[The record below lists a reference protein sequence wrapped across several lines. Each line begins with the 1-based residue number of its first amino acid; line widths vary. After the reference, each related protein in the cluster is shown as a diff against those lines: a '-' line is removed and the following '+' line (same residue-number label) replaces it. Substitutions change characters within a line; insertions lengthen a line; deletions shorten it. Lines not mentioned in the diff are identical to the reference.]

1 MTLFALPPGVD
12 FAAELV
18 RGLAERMPDARP
30 EDWAQVVIYANSP
43 RMARAIRSAF
53 ETGTARMIPRLRLVT
68 GIDDPALPP
77 AVPGLRR
84 QLDLARLVAALIDT
98 EPGIA
103 PRDSAFALAE
113 GLAALMAEMQDE
125 GIDPAALATLDVTD
139 QSGHWARALRFL
151 AIVQQYTASGGLDA
165 EGRRRLALTRLAAGW
180 EAEPPAH
187 PVVVAGSTGS
197 RGTTALLIETVARLP
212 RGWVVLPGFDF
223 DLPAQGWDSLADAR
237 AAEDHPQY
245 RFRRLADRLGIA
257 PGQIARW
264 TDARSPAPA
273 RNRLVSLSLRPAPV
287 TDRWI
292 SEGPELGNLAAAT
305 AGMVLAEAPSPRI
318 EAEVIALRLRAA
330 VAAGQSAVL
339 ITPDRM
345 LTRQVTAALDR
356 WRIVPDDSAGQPLPL
371 SPPGRFLRQ
380 IARLRGNVTA
390 EGLVSLLKHPLC
402 HSGAGRGDH
411 VLNSL
416 RLERRLRS
424 DGPPYPDAA
433 ALAGIGTPEW
443 RDWLGGALTWLW
455 TDAALPL
462 ADYAAQHLDLAGR
475 LAAGSQATGTG
486 GLWDEAA
493 GRKAR
498 EVCDLLQRHA
508 DAGGAMDGTDYAAL
522 FDDLIAGEQVR
533 QPEGAHPL
541 VRILGPREAR
551 ECVADLV
558 ILGGLNDGTWPGLP
572 APDPWLNRAMRLR
585 AGLLL
590 PERQIGLAA
599 HDYQQAMAAGEVWIT
614 RALKSDSAE
623 TVPSRW
629 IARLTNL
636 LSGLPAQGG
645 PAALDRMRTEG
656 RRWIAAAQSLS
667 LPAERVEPEPRPSPS
682 PPADRRPKRLSVSSV
697 ETLLRDPYAVYA
709 GQVLRLR
716 PLDPLTT
723 APDAALR
730 GTILHRVFEEV
741 MQAGFDPA
749 DPDAAQTLLATA
761 ERVLDRDCPWPAAR
775 RMWLARLARVAD
787 WFVETEHAR
796 RERGRPQFYEQR
808 GQVTVGA
815 TGVDVTAE
823 ADRIDLTP
831 EGAALIY
838 DYKTGT
844 PPTEKQQRAFDKQLL
859 IEAAMASWGAF
870 GGKPMEVAG
879 AAYIGLGSKPVEV
892 PAPLADHPPA
902 QIWAELAAL
911 LTAWADPARGYTAR
925 MAVESE
931 ARSGD
936 FDHLSRFGE
945 WDGSDDPSLQV
956 FE

>member
-18 RGLAERMPDARP
+18 RGLAEQMPDARP
-30 EDWAQVVIYANSP
+30 EDWAQTVIYANSP
-43 RMARAIRSAF
+43 RMARAIRTAF
-53 ETGTARMIPRLRLVT
+53 EAGGARMIPRLRLVT
-68 GIDDPALPP
+68 AIDDPTLQP

-84 QLDLARLVAALIDT
+84 QLDLARLVAALIAA

-125 GIDPAALATLDVTD
+125 GVPPEALANLDVTD

-151 AIVQQYTASGGLDA
+151 SIVQDYLAGGGLDA
-165 EGRRRLALTRLAAGW
+165 EGRRRLALARLAEGW
-180 EAEPPAH
+180 AVAPPAH

-212 RGWVVLPGFDF
+212 KGWVVLPGFDF
-223 DLPAQGWDSLADAR
+223 DLPAEGWDSLTDAR

-257 PGQIARW
+257 PTQIRRW
-264 TDARSPAPA
+264 TKAQAPAPA
-273 RNRLVSLSLRPAPV
+273 RNRLLSLSLRPAPV

-292 SEGPELGNLAAAT
+292 AEGPTLGDLGAAT
-305 AGMVLAEAPSPRI
+305 QGMVLVEAPSPRI

-380 IARLRGNVTA
+380 IAHLSGNVTA

-411 VLNSL
+411 VLNAL
-416 RLERRLRS
+416 RLERRLRA

-433 ALAGIGTPEW
+433 ALAGIGTPAW
-443 RDWLGGALTWLW
+443 RDWLGGALTALW
-455 TDAALPL
+455 ADSELPL
-462 ADYAAQHLDLAGR
+462 ADHAARHLDLAGR
-475 LAAGSQATGTG
+475 LAGGSQATGTG

-508 DAGGAMDGTDYAAL
+508 DAGGTMDGADYAAL
-522 FDDLIAGEQVR
+522 FDELIAGEQVR

-629 IARLTNL
+629 LARLTNL
-636 LSGLPAQGG
+636 LSGLPEQGG
-645 PAALDRMRTEG
+645 RAALDRMRTEG

-667 LPAERVEPEPRPSPS
+667 QPLAREEPEPRPSPA
-682 PPADRRPKRLSVSSV
+682 PPPDRRPKRLSVSNI

-709 GQVLRLR
+709 QQVLRLR

-730 GTILHRVFEEV
+730 GTILHRVFEELIRG
-741 MQAGFDPA
+741 GFDPVA
-749 DPDAAQTLLATA
+749 PDAAQALLATA
-761 ERVLDRDCPWPAAR
+761 ERVLNRDCPWPAAR

-787 WFVETEHAR
+787 WFVETEVAR
-796 RERGRPQFYEQR
+796 RAQGTPALFEER

-815 TGVDVTAE
+815 TGVDVTAK

-831 EGAALIY
+831 AGAALIY
-838 DYKTGT
+838 DYKTGK
-844 PPTEKQQRAFDKQLL
+844 PPTEKQQAAFDKQLL
-859 IEAAMASWGAF
+859 VEAAMAARGAF
-870 GGKPMEVAG
+870 GGAAMEVAG
-879 AAYIGLGSKPVEV
+879 AAYIGLGAKPEVV
-892 PAPLADHPPA
+892 PAPLGDHPPA
-902 QIWAELAAL
+902 QVWAELATL
-911 LTAWADPARGYTAR
+911 LTAWADPRRGYTAR
-925 MAVESE
+925 MAVESD
-931 ARSGD
+931 ARAGD

-945 WDGSDDPSLQV
+945 WDLSEAPRLEV